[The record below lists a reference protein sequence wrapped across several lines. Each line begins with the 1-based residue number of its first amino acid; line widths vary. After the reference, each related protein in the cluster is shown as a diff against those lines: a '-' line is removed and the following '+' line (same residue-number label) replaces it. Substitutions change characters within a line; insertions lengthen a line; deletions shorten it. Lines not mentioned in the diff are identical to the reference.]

1 MSLRLSFLNHGSR
14 DILLG
19 DYRSSASRRFMLAPK
34 GSRNLP
40 AIQYIRRS
48 IRAVKRG
55 FAFVPLQLGLLIEWR
70 AERYFGIPAVLLIKL
85 FQKS

>member
-1 MSLRLSFLNHGSR
+1 MFLRLSFLNQGSR
-14 DILLG
+14 DIPLG
-19 DYRSSASRRFMLAPK
+19 DYRLSASRRFIAPNA
-34 GSRNLP
+34 SRNLA
-40 AIQYIRRS
+40 AILVGS

-55 FAFVPLQLGLLIEWR
+55 LLSCLSRYIGLRTEWR